1 MCYFIM
7 NGEKGLQTVWKH
19 IAVVIKI
26 LDKSALQM
34 LK

>member
-19 IAVVIKI
+19 NTVVIKI
-26 LDKSALQM
+26 LDKPALQM
-34 LK
+34 LE